1 MGRMRQTRMLDS
13 PDSPQ
18 TPTAPLAP
26 TLAALAGLA
35 VPATP
40 PLAVATV
47 PPRARRARWLA
58 GWLARHRFALALWVA
73 ALAVVALAAPL
84 VSAAGG

>member
-1 MGRMRQTRMLDS
+1 MLDS

-18 TPTAPLAP
+18 TPTALLAP
-26 TLAALAGLA
+26 TLAGLA